1 MDGGFIFGVIL
12 GAMVTALAMTKSVR
26 IGFKELVLG
35 IWERIKDLFKKKE
48 EDEL

>member
-1 MDGGFIFGVIL
+1 MDGFIFGVISGGL
-12 GAMVTALAMTKSVR
+12 VVGLAMTKSVR

-35 IWERIKDLFKKKE
+35 IWERIKELFKKKE